1 MLFSLLIILA
11 TLNAVDT
18 TETMNNVVELDP
30 IIVVGQREPVRLSK
44 TVNSAI
50 QISPEKIRN
59 ATENNILN
67 YLNNSNA
74 SISLSSV
81 TGVGYGLGTK
91 GQGKLLIR
99 GLGFAPNRG
108 ALVLIDGRPDIAG
121 LFGHPL
127 PDTYRKAGLASAE
140 LVKGGASTLY
150 GSNAIAGVL
159 DLHSFYRP
167 DLDRYTNLEISGG
180 SYNTYNTVIQHSQKF
195 DKAIVA
201 GWHEYIESDNHRDHS
216 DYLNRSGGL
225 RVQFNEIR
233 KFNLFVAG
241 RYTSFD
247 FNDPG
252 PIYAPEPSRGDILR
266 TGITF
271 GADRK
276 DDDWSLS
283 MRLYNSY
290 GEHAFS
296 DGFRSVDR
304 NNGLDIFSRLN
315 SFISDKISLS
325 GGVSFNQLG
334 GFASSPDVLPFPP
347 NPPVV
352 KTDHYAENE
361 YAIHTQTE
369 IKLNEKIN
377 LTLGGR
383 FIDHERYNGHFVYQ
397 TGLVY
402 VADNLGSFK
411 LSAGSAYRNPTISE
425 LVLFPAGN
433 EELKPEEGRFYELGY
448 FKQFGTNFS
457 LESAV
462 FYREGENLIL
472 SVPNTSPPPMTINKN
487 SGKYY
492 HNGFE
497 GTIRYANR
505 NSQATVSFL
514 HLNQDNYNLSVP
526 DDKVVLT
533 AQHRFDRLTL
543 NLESTAAFNT
553 TSDSLGTII
562 ILDDYLVVNS
572 SARYELNQQIIL
584 NLSIGNLFDADYQVV
599 DGYPMPGR
607 TFRAGLAYRIF

>member
-1 MLFSLLIILA
+1 MIFSLLVILA

-18 TETMNNVVELDP
+18 TDTIDQVVELDP
-30 IIVVGQREPVRLSK
+30 IIVVGQREPVRLSE

-50 QISPEKIRN
+50 EISPEKIRN
-59 ATENNILN
+59 ATENNILT
-67 YLNNSNA
+67 YLTNNNA
-74 SISLSSV
+74 SISLSAV
-81 TGVGYGLGTK
+81 NGVGYGLGTK

-108 ALVLIDGRPDIAG
+108 SLVLIDGRPDIAG

-180 SYNTYNTVIQHSQKF
+180 TFNTFNTIIQHSQKYK
-195 DKAIVA
+195 KAIVA
-201 GWHEYIESDNHRDHS
+201 GWHEYVESDNQRKNS
-216 DYLNRSGGL
+216 EYFNRSGGL
-225 RVQFNEIR
+225 RVQWNEV
-233 KFNLFVAG
+233 KNFNLFFAG

-252 PIYAPEPSRGDILR
+252 PLYAPEISSGDIMR

-276 DDDWSLS
+276 TKDWSLS
-283 MRLYNSY
+283 LRMYNSY

-304 NNGLDIFSRLN
+304 NNGVDLFSRLN
-315 SFISDKISLS
+315 SFISEKISIS
-325 GGVSFNQLG
+325 GGLSFNQLG
-334 GFASSPDVLPFPP
+334 GFASSPDVLPFLP

-361 YAIHTQTE
+361 YSIHAQTE
-369 IKLNEKIN
+369 IHLLEQIN
-377 LTLGGR
+377 FTLGGR
-383 FIDHERYNGHFVYQ
+383 FVDHERYNGHFVYQ
-397 TGLVY
+397 AGLVY
-402 VADNLGSFK
+402 INKQLGSFK

-433 EELKPEEGRFYELGY
+433 EALKPEEGRFYEIGY
-448 FKQFGTNFS
+448 FKRIGRNFS
-457 LESAV
+457 VESAF

-472 SVPNTSPPPMTINKN
+472 TLPNSSPPPMTINKN

-533 AQHRFDRLTL
+533 AQHRFDRLSL

-553 TSDSLGTII
+553 TSDSLETIV

-572 SARYELNQQIIL
+572 SARYELNQQLIL

-607 TFRAGLAYRIF
+607 TFRAGLAYRVF